1 MTWMMSVLMPWWR
14 IIVSGVVV
22 SVFVGSCVVRDRK
35 IEKRGADKVLAA
47 GKSAGTKA
55 NAENLDVRRRASQ
68 PGSFGRLLEESCR
81 DCDP

>member
-1 MTWMMSVLMPWWR
+1 MNWMMSVLMPWWR

-47 GKSAGTKA
+47 
-55 NAENLDVRRRASQ
+55 
-68 PGSFGRLLEESCR
+68 
-81 DCDP
+81 